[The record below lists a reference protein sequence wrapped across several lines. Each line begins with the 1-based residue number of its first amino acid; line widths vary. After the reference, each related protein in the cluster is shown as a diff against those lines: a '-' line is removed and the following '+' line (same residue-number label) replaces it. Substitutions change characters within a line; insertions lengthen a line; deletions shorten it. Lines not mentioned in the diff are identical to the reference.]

1 MDTSTEQWEACFPSA
16 LSRLRSITL
25 ELIHLQH
32 VDHVH
37 FHVIPKPSE
46 TEGLRLIIGE
56 NWPMKKA
63 EPEALAA
70 TCEKMKANFI

>member
-1 MDTSTEQWEACFPSA
+1 MGSLLSKCAFSA
-16 LSRLRSITL
+16 PIDYTTADALA
-25 ELIHLQH
+25 LQH

-46 TEGLRLIIGE
+46 TEGLRLTIGE

-63 EPEALAA
+63 EPETLAA
-70 TCEKMKANFI
+70 TCEKMKANFD